1 MQIMNVQQC
10 GFNQKKTYVKIILST
25 LVLIFFLCENKKYF
39 PVFAGKVEIDT
50 FSKKLSA

>member
-10 GFNQKKTYVKIILST
+10 GFSQKTYVKIILSA